1 MHLYDSFQV
10 NYIISERG
18 RRRRV
23 TRTKFRTMWTG
34 VLEHRTHELLPFGMR
49 TRLLSFSVLPLQ
61 QAAAGT
67 AAAPIQVAA
76 EISTV
81 VIAVV
86 SVFLLVVALT
96 LVLQVKKLLAS
107 LQKHVQPV
115 TDRARVAA
123 ENVEYISAVVREDV
137 QSVRASVSGLSDR
150 LKEASDRMEER
161 VEEFNALM
169 DVVQDEA
176 ESVLLDTAAVVRGV
190 RAGAQTMG
198 GGVAGATSG
207 GDAQAS
213 TPLDGEDDSEGEDE
227 VGEAMAREA
236 PERQ

>member
-1 MHLYDSFQV
+1 ML
-10 NYIISERG
+10 
-18 RRRRV
+18 
-23 TRTKFRTMWTG
+23 TR
-34 VLEHRTHELLPFGMR
+34 VLEHQSHELLPFGMM
-49 TRLLSFSVLPLQ
+49 TRLLSFLVLPLP
-61 QAAAGT
+61 QAAAGPAGT
-67 AAAPIQVAA
+67 PIQVAA
-76 EISTV
+76 EVSTV

-86 SVFLLVVALT
+86 SVLLLVVTFA
-96 LVLQVKKLLAS
+96 LVLQVKKLLGS
-107 LQKHVQPV
+107 LQEHVKPV

-123 ENVEYISAVVREDV
+123 ENVEFISAVVRQDV
-137 QSVRASVSGLSDR
+137 QKVRSSVSGLADR

-198 GGVAGATSG
+198 QRVAGATPVEDG
-207 GDAQAS
+207 KES
-213 TPLDGEDDSEGEDE
+213 TPLEGEVDSEGEDE

-236 PERQ
+236 PEGA

>member
-1 MHLYDSFQV
+1 M
-10 NYIISERG
+10 
-18 RRRRV
+18 
-23 TRTKFRTMWTG
+23 
-34 VLEHRTHELLPFGMR
+34 
-49 TRLLSFSVLPLQ
+49 LSVSILPLQ
-61 QAAAGT
+61 QAATG
-67 AAAPIQVAA
+67 AAATPIQVAA

-86 SVFLLVVALT
+86 SVFLLLVALA
-96 LVLQVKKLLAS
+96 LVLQVKKLLGS
-107 LQKHVQPV
+107 LQQHVQPV

-123 ENVEYISAVVREDV
+123 ENVEYISAMVREDV
-137 QSVRASVSGLSDR
+137 QSVRTSVSGLSER

-198 GGVAGATSG
+198 KGVAGVAPVGTAGQSP
-207 GDAQAS
+207 D
-213 TPLDGEDDSEGEDE
+213 LDGEDNSEGGDE
-227 VGEAMAREA
+227 AGEAMAREA
-236 PERQ
+236 PESG

>member
-1 MHLYDSFQV
+1 
-10 NYIISERG
+10 
-18 RRRRV
+18 
-23 TRTKFRTMWTG
+23 
-34 VLEHRTHELLPFGMR
+34 MR
-49 TRLLSFSVLPLQ
+49 IHLLSVSILPLQ
-61 QAAAGT
+61 QAATG
-67 AAAPIQVAA
+67 AAATPIQVAA

-86 SVFLLVVALT
+86 SVFLLLVALA
-96 LVLQVKKLLAS
+96 LVLQVKKLLGS
-107 LQKHVQPV
+107 LQQHVQPV

-123 ENVEYISAVVREDV
+123 ENVEYISAMVREDV
-137 QSVRASVSGLSDR
+137 QSVRTSVSGLSER

-198 GGVAGATSG
+198 KGVAGVAPVGNAGQSP
-207 GDAQAS
+207 DR
-213 TPLDGEDDSEGEDE
+213 DGEDDSEGEDE
-227 VGEAMAREA
+227 AGEAMAREA
-236 PERQ
+236 PESG